1 MHWKYWF
8 SLKMH
13 IRGKANLIQTNFNL
27 AFTESKNK
35 DMIFFF
41 SFFFMNSE
49 IQRNGKFY
57 VQKVLEEHVWR
68 DEGMKRGW
76 IGTCY
81 WSWPN
86 HKSQST
92 DGYHSQLEARMCS
105 FPGKKRE
112 KNDAKVWVDV
122 KVLMWVFLF
131 HICVPKTIQGE
142 GKERETWKI
151 KKQYD
156 SKKKVRRLVWQ
167 SRIWLLPR
175 LNVTFIKKYLL
186 NL

>member
-1 MHWKYWF
+1 MDRLRHTANKQNIADKMHWKYWF

-27 AFTESKNK
+27 AFTKSKNK
-35 DMIFFF
+35 DVIFFF
-41 SFFFMNSE
+41 SFFFFMNSE
-49 IQRNGKFY
+49 IQRNRKFY
-57 VQKVLEEHVWR
+57 IQKVLEEHVWK

-112 KNDAKVWVDV
+112 KWCKSVSRCKSFDV
-122 KVLMWVFLF
+122 GVLIPYMCTKNYSEGRKGKREV
-131 HICVPKTIQGE
+131 KNKETI
-142 GKERETWKI
+142 W
-151 KKQYD
+151 
-156 SKKKVRRLVWQ
+156 
-167 SRIWLLPR
+167 
-175 LNVTFIKKYLL
+175 
-186 NL
+186 